1 MQVDIPGNCGNAPRH
16 QIIIGIIEA
25 LLAKDLQ
32 ALHERCAE
40 DVRWEIAGSGKI
52 TGFEAIAQWAKSG
65 TPTDSLKFSSVL
77 THGKEGSVDGI
88 CTDDSGASTHFS
100 HVFQFAS
107 AGKNAKLK
115 AVRSYF
121 IPAAS

>member
-25 LLAKDLQ
+25 LHAKDLQ
-32 ALHERCAE
+32 VLQEWCAE
-40 DVRWEIAGSGKI
+40 DVRWDIAGSDQLA
-52 TGFEAIAQWAKSG
+52 GFEAIAQWAESG
-65 TPTDSLKFSSVL
+65 TQTDSLKFSSVL
-77 THGKEGSVDGI
+77 THGKEGSADGI
-88 CTDDSGASTHFS
+88 FIDASGSSAHFS